1 MIIFRRVQEG
11 KFENDILILSFVHV
25 NMKNIKQQK
34 KSSNPL
40 KKPAAVMPGVLKER
54 WVYIILFAFTFVLYA
69 NTLSHDYALDDA
81 IVITDNMFTQK
92 GFAGIKDILTHDT
105 FLGFFKQEKNLVA
118 GGRYRPLSLVTFA
131 VEWQFF
137 GRNPGV
143 NHFFNILFYA
153 LTGVLIFLLLKRLLL
168 LQQTKYSYL
177 VHLPFIAALVFI
189 ALPVHTEAVAN
200 IKGRDEILSMLFSL
214 AAAHLFLKY
223 IDEGKKR
230 SYLIWG
236 AVCLFLG
243 LLSKENAITF
253 FLIIPMMI
261 WFFRKPETK
270 DYIPVM
276 TAVIISS
283 AVFLILRQSF
293 TNTSLSQEV
302 TELMNNPFYG
312 MTAAQKYSTIV
323 YTFIRYLSLIVLPVT
338 LTHDY
343 YPYQIT
349 VHNITSAGTIISF
362 MVCAAGLALALLQLK
377 KRTLLSFCILFF
389 VFTFSVV
396 SNLVFPVGTFMSE
409 RFVFMPSLAYCIML
423 AYFISLIPLYKYK
436 PSDIKNQEN
445 KKELDTAIRTAN
457 SGFFSN
463 RIIQIVLVIVIG
475 GYAVRTVFRNPA
487 WKDNFTLFLTDI
499 HNSPNS
505 AKLNNAAGGELLA
518 QSDKDTSEEER
529 IKKINQAKIYLNRAI
544 KIYPLYNNAYL
555 LLGNAYLKG
564 DKNFEKALEAYNQAL
579 RINPNYGDAL
589 QNMTVLFN
597 NWTDVPKKISALKNF
612 IKEQPGNMNL
622 YSQLGTVY
630 NNAGQYDSAIIA
642 YKKEIELDPKSSNGY
657 NQIGMIYGKEKNMF
671 DSSIYYLKT
680 AIALDPKN
688 VDAYE
693 NLGVGYAMKKD
704 FQSALAVFI
713 NGLQINPNSA
723 KLNLNLGFTY
733 MNIGQQAE
741 GQRYIN
747 RAYELD
753 PSLRQR

>member
-1 MIIFRRVQEG
+1 
-11 KFENDILILSFVHV
+11 
-25 NMKNIKQQK
+25 MKNTKQQK
-34 KSSNPL
+34 KSSNPP
-40 KKPAAVMPGVLKER
+40 KKPAAAIVPGELKEH
-54 WVYIILFAFTFVLYA
+54 WVYIILLAFTFILYA
-69 NTLSHDYALDDA
+69 NTLSHDYTLDDA

-105 FLGFFKQEKNLVA
+105 FLGFFKQEKSLVA

-131 VEWQFF
+131 MEWQFF
-137 GRNPGV
+137 GKSPGV
-143 NHFFNILFYA
+143 SHFFNILFYA
-153 LTGVLIFLLLKRLLL
+153 LTGILIFLLLKRLLL

-214 AAAHLFLKY
+214 VAANLFLKY
-223 IDEGKKR
+223 LDEGKR
-230 SYLIWG
+230 LNHLIWG

-253 FLIIPMMI
+253 FLVIPMMI
-261 WFFRKPETK
+261 WFFRKSATK

-276 TAVIISS
+276 AAVIISS

-293 TNTSLSQEV
+293 TNTSINKEV

-312 MTAAQKYSTIV
+312 MTVAQKYATIIF
-323 YTFIRYLSLIVLPVT
+323 TFGKYLSVMILPIT

-343 YPYQIT
+343 YPYQIAI
-349 VHNITSAGTIISF
+349 HNIDSIGTIISF
-362 MVCAAGLALALLQLK
+362 IICVAGLAIALLQLRK
-377 KRTLLSFCILFF
+377 KTLLSFCILFF
-389 VFTFSVV
+389 ALTFSIV

-423 AYFISLIPLYKYK
+423 AYLISWIPLYKLQTAGLK
-436 PSDIKNQEN
+436 QQEN
-445 KKELDTAIRTAN
+445 KKEFDTAIKLAN
-457 SGFFSN
+457 TNFFRN
-463 RIIQIVLVIVIG
+463 RIIQAVLVIVIG
-475 GYAVRTVFRNPA
+475 GYAVRTIVRNPV
-487 WKDNFTLFLTDI
+487 WKDNFTLFLTDV

-529 IKKINQAKIYLNRAI
+529 IKKINQAKIYLNKAI

-564 DKNFEKALEAYNQAL
+564 DKDFEKAFEAYKSAL
-579 RINPNYGDAL
+579 RINPDYGDAL

-597 NWTDVPKKISALKNF
+597 NWTDLPKKIIALKDF
-612 IKEQPGNMNL
+612 IKEQPKNAKL
-622 YSQLGTVY
+622 YSQLGAVY
-630 NNAGQYDSAIIA
+630 TNAGEYDSAIVA
-642 YKKEIELDPKSSNGY
+642 YKKEIEIDVNSSDGY
-657 NQIGMIYGKEKNMF
+657 NQLGMIYGKDKGMY
-671 DSSIYYLKT
+671 DSSVYYLKT
-680 AIALDPKN
+680 AIVKN
-688 VDAYE
+688 PNNIDAYE

-704 FQSALAVFI
+704 FQSALATFR
-713 NGLQINPNSA
+713 NGLQVNPNSA
-723 KLNLNLGFTY
+723 KLNMNLGFTY
-733 MNIGQQAE
+733 MNLGQQAE
-741 GQRYIN
+741 GQQYIN

-753 PSLRQR
+753 PSLRQK